1 VTVVGWD
8 GGLYRGSGAGE
19 AGWLIQRHAQME
31 TRAKAMQKEG
41 LPIAWTYKA
50 VFLVGD
56 RTALLKGAPIAIM
69 RLS

>member
-1 VTVVGWD
+1 MTVVGWD

-41 LPIAWTYKA
+41 LPIAWT
-50 VFLVGD
+50 D
-56 RTALLKGAPIAIM
+56 RK
-69 RLS
+69 SVV